1 MRVRDLQEF
10 LATFTAKDKS
20 VTKQGNAISDAVIF
34 VDINGYLEEIRKMEV
49 YENNQTIFGATK
61 NHHSHRL
68 VMKTKRDQKIIM
80 PDKLHDSIVKKCPE
94 LLQTNRSGVPSKLEF
109 SSRISENCLKFL
121 LICW

>member
-20 VTKQGNAISDAVIF
+20 TSKQGNAISDAVIF
-34 VDINGYLEEIRKMEV
+34 VEINGYLEEIKLMEV

-68 VMKTKRDQKIIM
+68 VMKTKKEQKIII
-80 PDKLHDSIVKKCPE
+80 PDKLRSP
-94 LLQTNRSGVPSKLEF
+94 LL
-109 SSRISENCLKFL
+109 
-121 LICW
+121 

>member
-20 VTKQGNAISDAVIF
+20 TSKQGNAISDAVIF
-34 VDINGYLEEIRKMEV
+34 VEINGFLEEIKLMEV

-68 VMKTKRDQKIIM
+68 VMKTKKEQKIII
-80 PDKLHDSIVKKCPE
+80 PDKL
-94 LLQTNRSGVPSKLEF
+94 RSPLP
-109 SSRISENCLKFL
+109 
-121 LICW
+121 

>member
-20 VTKQGNAISDAVIF
+20 TSKQGNAISDAVIF
-34 VDINGYLEEIRKMEV
+34 VEINGYLEEIKLMEV

-68 VMKTKRDQKIIM
+68 VMKTKKEQKIII
-80 PDKLHDSIVKKCPE
+80 PNKLRSP
-94 LLQTNRSGVPSKLEF
+94 LL
-109 SSRISENCLKFL
+109 
-121 LICW
+121 

>member
-20 VTKQGNAISDAVIF
+20 TSKQGNAISDAVIF
-34 VDINGYLEEIRKMEV
+34 VEINGFLEEIKLMEI

-68 VMKTKRDQKIIM
+68 VMKTKKEQKIII
-80 PDKLHDSIVKKCPE
+80 PDKLRSP
-94 LLQTNRSGVPSKLEF
+94 LL
-109 SSRISENCLKFL
+109 
-121 LICW
+121 